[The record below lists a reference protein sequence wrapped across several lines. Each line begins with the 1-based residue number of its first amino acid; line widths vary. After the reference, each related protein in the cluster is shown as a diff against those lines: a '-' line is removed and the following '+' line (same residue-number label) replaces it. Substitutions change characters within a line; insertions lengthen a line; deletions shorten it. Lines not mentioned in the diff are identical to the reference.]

1 MYKLDELSILFGRFE
16 WDCYLIA
23 NGVRM
28 LGDHTFPIR
37 DYNKIKSRL
46 QQTAKE
52 KGVILQTQLS
62 ENTAEVIIYHPQEGK
77 LWLKRLQALDRKL
90 DKDSINSIYSTILEK
105 IVEKKRLTTKEKSFL
120 KKKNQEFTKLES
132 KYGQVY
138 GYSNSSIRR
147 YLDHQTKD

>member
-1 MYKLDELSILFGRFE
+1 MHKLDELSIMFGRFE

-28 LGDHTFPIR
+28 LGDHTFPIN
-37 DYNKIKSRL
+37 DYKKIKSRL

-77 LWLKRLQALDRKL
+77 LWLKRLQALDRKV
-90 DKDSINSIYSTILEK
+90 DKDSDNPLYNTILEK
-105 IVEKKRLTTKEKSFL
+105 IVEKKRLTTKEKNFL
-120 KKKNQEFTKLES
+120 KKKNQEFIKLEEE
-132 KYGQVY
+132 YGRVY
-138 GYSNSSIRR
+138 GYSDSSIRR
-147 YLDHQTKD
+147 YLDHQVNN